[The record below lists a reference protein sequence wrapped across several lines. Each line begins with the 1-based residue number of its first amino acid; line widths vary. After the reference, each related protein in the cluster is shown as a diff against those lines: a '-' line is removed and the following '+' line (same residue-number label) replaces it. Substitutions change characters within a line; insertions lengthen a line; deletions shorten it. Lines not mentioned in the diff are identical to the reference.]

1 MMKMRAAVVA
11 PQCDGTVE
19 IVERDIPEIKN
30 GEALVE
36 VEYCGVCHTDLHVAA
51 GDYGK
56 KPGRILGH
64 EGIGI
69 VKSIAPDVTNL
80 KVGDRVSI
88 AWMFESCGSC
98 EYCTTGRETLC
109 RSVKNAGYTVD
120 GGMATHCVVT
130 ADYAV
135 KVPDGLDPAQASSI
149 TCAGVTT
156 YKGIKVSGVR
166 AGQWIAIYGAGG
178 LGNLAVQYAK
188 KVFGARVIAIDINDD
203 KLAFAKE
210 VGADLTINPLKE
222 DSVQVIQEKVGGAHA
237 AVVTAVSKVAFNAAV
252 NCVRAGGRVVAIGL
266 PPETMDLSIL
276 RIVLDGIE
284 IVGSLVGTR
293 QDLAEAFQF
302 GAEGLVVPLVQLRRL
317 DEANDIFQEMR
328 DGKIQGRMVIDMK
341 KGCGC
346 GCSH

>member
-1 MMKMRAAVVA
+1 MKMRAAVVTQA
-11 PQCDGTVE
+11 CDGNVE
-19 IVERDIPEIKN
+19 IVERDIPEIKS

-56 KPGRILGH
+56 KPGRVLGH

-69 VKSIAPDVTNL
+69 VKSVAPDVKSL

-88 AWMFESCGSC
+88 AWFFEGCGTC
-98 EYCTTGRETLC
+98 EYCVTGRETFC

-135 KVPDGLDPAQASSI
+135 KVPEGLDPAQASSI

-156 YKGIKVSGVR
+156 YKAIKVSGVR
-166 AGQWIAIYGAGG
+166 AGQWIAVFGVGG

-188 KVFGARVIAIDINDD
+188 KVFGAHVIAIDTNDD
-203 KLAFAKE
+203 KLELAQKI
-210 VGADLTINPLKE
+210 GADFTINPLKE
-222 DSVQVIQEKVGGAHA
+222 DVVNVIQEKVGGSHA
-237 AVVTAVSKVAFNAAV
+237 AVVTAVSRTAFNSAV
-252 NCVRAGGRVVAIGL
+252 DCVRAAGRVVAVGL
-266 PPETMDLSIL
+266 PPETMDLSIPRL
-276 RIVLDGIE
+276 VLDGIE
-284 IVGSLVGTR
+284 VVGSLVGTR
-293 QDLAEAFQF
+293 KDLEEAFQF
-302 GAEGLVVPLVQLRRL
+302 GAEGLVVPIVQTRAL
-317 DEANDIFQEMR
+317 DEANTIFQEMR

-341 KGCGC
+341 KECGC
-346 GCSH
+346 GGHH